1 MCTEALVNGEWCEN
15 LGELEKAIGGA
26 CVGDYGEHRSP
37 ESCLCPVDWQATAAA
52 HGLIAREGR
61 NELAGHVILHAP
73 RRPQKEIAARL

>member
-52 HGLIAREGR
+52 HGLIARDHGARIRWIFNPLPVGSFLREG
-61 NELAGHVILHAP
+61 AQP
-73 RRPQKEIAARL
+73 